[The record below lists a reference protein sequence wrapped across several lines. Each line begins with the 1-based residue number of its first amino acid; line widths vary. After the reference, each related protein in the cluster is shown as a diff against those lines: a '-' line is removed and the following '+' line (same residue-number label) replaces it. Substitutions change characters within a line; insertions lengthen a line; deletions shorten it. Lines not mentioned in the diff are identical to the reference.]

1 MKKIISILLAVIL
14 TATVF
19 TALPMSVGAAE
30 TGEAVSDK
38 PIPDIFVANGTF
50 GENDC
55 CSWALD
61 LNNKLIIS
69 GTGSTGNYS
78 TEAKPWAE
86 YNDQITE
93 VVIMNG
99 VTTLG
104 RGVFSN
110 TTNLAKVS
118 MAPSVTTIDRDAFWN
133 CKALTT
139 VELTDSVASIGIAAF
154 LNTGL
159 KSITIPN
166 KNCYLD
172 SYSIGYYSGKNL
184 QTLKRNGFLIYG
196 HTDSTAQSYAGSNG
210 FTFIDIDAEPLE
222 VYSRSGSIDNLT
234 TGETDIYCAYPGE
247 RLKVT
252 LNEGLMDPFEY
263 LMEYY
268 AEYRDSSVGHYVRD
282 ESVVFDENGC
292 FTMPERNIAVD
303 AEMYHPQS
311 LDIYLSEGYC
321 SITNDQYTYLAGLID
336 NHELSGRAKSNRP
349 GEYFIYLADD
359 TELSLTPEAVAVYDY
374 DYQNSY
380 SFRLPRGHQ
389 YNPVN
394 FIFAEKKVKDSSL
407 TLTIP
412 EGGTAWDYET
422 MMADLT
428 TDDDEYYVLFAI
440 WYDKGGVSA
449 FDTFKGNE
457 LYYCGFDL
465 MPKNG
470 YYFTMASEVH
480 VSSNDIVQFDYE
492 TLYPQYMNE
501 DGSIHYSTMKHRVV
515 GGESHSINVV
525 DGWAKIPGTNTR
537 IEEAVPGQE
546 VYVKYDVNTLADDEY
561 IILDTIT
568 GQSNDCD
575 IWDTDLIGTSAFYM
589 PDNDV
594 TVTMVFERGI
604 QKNTVMP
611 LYSGPFTLIDDYSNT
626 SEAFGARCVLNATVE
641 HRDYDGETG
650 TSLYDIDGNGSW
662 DVQMVN
668 NVYTLLPTSSL
679 TKNTKLTMSREE
691 SATIPVRSVE
701 IQVVEPVKHKITVTG
716 GGAATTKRGDF
727 ANEYVITEAYEGQ
740 TVFLIPKLSEID
752 PDSYIVQFSM
762 SATSNDVAILDDA
775 VPEFVMPDKDVTIAY
790 DFDCRVQK
798 NSTLEFF
805 IGYPTYINPEPELPY
820 PATESYGVYA
830 AIWKYSA
837 AEQDSSEFGRQFD
850 VDGDGNFDIEYDINT
865 EFYTLLDTNSLPSGY
880 KIELTREQSWTAP
893 VRSVTITYREPE
905 PPKRGDVNFDGKVTI
920 EDATMLQMHFAEFLN
935 PNNGPIIDE
944 SDPDWFWRCDANGD
958 NKLNIRDVT
967 AIQRIVAEFT
977 A

>member
-1 MKKIISILLAVIL
+1 MKKVISILLSVLLIV
-14 TATVF
+14 TVF

-38 PIPDIFVANGTF
+38 PIPDIFVATGTF

-69 GTGSTGNYS
+69 GTGSTGNFN

-99 VTTLG
+99 ITTLG
-104 RGVFSN
+104 RGVFSD

-133 CKALTT
+133 CKALDT

-172 SYSIGYYSGKNL
+172 SYSIGYYSGKNF

-210 FTFIDIDAEPLE
+210 FTFIDIDSEPLE

-252 LNEGLMDPFEY
+252 ANEALMDPFEY
-263 LMEYY
+263 VMYYY
-268 AEYRDSSVGHYVRD
+268 AEYWDSSVGHYVID

-292 FTMPERNIAVD
+292 FTMPERKIAVD
-303 AEMYHPQS
+303 AEMNHPQA

-321 SITNDQYTYLAGLID
+321 AITNDQYTYLAGLID
-336 NHELSGRAKSNRP
+336 DHELSGRARDNRP
-349 GEYFIYLADD
+349 GEYYIYLSDG
-359 TELSLTPEAVAVYDY
+359 TELSLTSEAVAVYDY
-374 DYQNSY
+374 EYQNSY
-380 SFRLPRGHQ
+380 SFRLTRGYQ

-394 FIFAEKKVKDSSL
+394 FIFADNKVQDG
-407 TLTIP
+407 TVNLTIP
-412 EGGTAWDYET
+412 EGGSAWDYDT
-422 MMADLT
+422 MKADLT
-428 TDDDEYYVLFAI
+428 TDSNKFTVSDAI
-440 WYDKGGVSA
+440 WYDNWGLSA
-449 FDTFKGNE
+449 FDTFLGNE
-457 LYYCGFDL
+457 FYFCGFDL
-465 MPKNG
+465 MPKDG
-470 YYFTMASEVH
+470 YYFTMATSVR
-480 VSSNDIVQFDYE
+480 VVSNDREPYKSE
-492 TLYPQYMNE
+492 RLYPQYFNE
-501 DGSIHYSTMKHRVV
+501 DGSVHYATTKHRVV
-515 GGESHSINVV
+515 GGEAHSITVI
-525 DGWAKIPGTNTR
+525 DGWARIPGTQER
-537 IEEAVPGQE
+537 IYEAVPGQE
-546 VYVKYDVNTLADDEY
+546 IYVRYDVNALADNEY
-561 IILDTIT
+561 IVLGSVTAESD
-568 GQSNDCD
+568 DCD
-575 IWDTDLIGTSAFYM
+575 VWDTDLLGTSAFYM

-594 TVTMVFERGI
+594 EVTMFFERGI
-604 QKNTVMP
+604 QMNTVMP
-611 LYSGPFTLIDDYSNT
+611 LYSGAFTLIDDGT
-626 SEAFGARCVLNATVE
+626 QTCEAFGARCVLNATVE
-641 HRDYDGETG
+641 HRNYDGETG

-691 SATIPVRSVE
+691 SATIPVRTVE

-805 IGYPTYINPEPELPY
+805 IGYPTFINPEPELPH

-830 AIWKYSA
+830 AIWQYSA
-837 AEQDSSEFGRQFD
+837 AQQDSSEFGRQFD

-880 KIELTREQSWTAP
+880 KIELTREQSWTLP
-893 VRSVTITYREPE
+893 VRSVTITYRDPE
-905 PPKRGDVNFDGKVTI
+905 PPKRGDVNMDGKVTI
-920 EDATMLQMHFAEFLN
+920 EDATLLQMHFAEFLN
-935 PNNGPIIDE
+935 PNFCPLINEQDTE
-944 SDPDWFWRCDANGD
+944 SFFCADANADG
-958 NKLNIRDVT
+958 KLNIRDVT
-967 AIQRIVAEFT
+967 RIQRILAEFV
-977 A
+977 